1 MGSCMSCKAGKEAYA
16 YTTSPAAHR
25 FQSYCTMDD
34 VLPIAETKNGVTV
47 SATKPGSKPETAYTR
62 GQATLFG
69 FKRRPLPAAASTP
82 AAPPDNSA
90 PLSNGSSQESL
101 TAISPIQSGRSTP
114 RLPRPK
120 RDIDGNQTVS
130 SGSAS
135 LRPNRFGFRGP
146 SLTNKVADVNR
157 DIPIVSP
164 ITTNSHTTSSNNN
177 NNNNNNSNINNNNSG
192 TVETDSQGSEKP
204 RSKGGGRNPQSGIP
218 RPKEAVSSIP
228 VPDSNRQ
235 VKRSAI
241 PQPNNAT
248 CATRFTLQ
256 TTLLPKP
263 QYPVRLTSVDAEET
277 ESLAPSKN
285 AKTAA
290 NKKRAGRMGSGSS
303 GSREDG
309 SDSGIGIGNG
319 DSDTLHGIEQLERS
333 PSAGLRRKARHLEVV
348 LGNNKSF
355 DVRDI
360 TDKDKD
366 EEDDGQTVIT
376 EISVISLPKTN
387 YHTASNKKA
396 VTTSGIRRP
405 IRYQGSGIPAY
416 GNVGCRTADESS
428 IATNSVSSP
437 SSEEHR
443 DDDSCSLDT
452 EEAKVF
458 DDRAQNEKSARDLL
472 SVGGGPEEDLW
483 GHGEAMAEGYSSSEG
498 GDDCPV
504 SISATDN
511 TNSSDDLSVSRLA
524 ARHHNLHHARPA
536 GYEPNKR
543 VTIEDTLFAAIAASS
558 SATLIE
564 DERSPADSMISS
576 GSASSE
582 ASEDVSEC
590 LDTHSLVQ
598 ESDHVDSQEKDADGS
613 QKIIERPSSVAVTS
627 HPHSREV
634 ASPLSP
640 GTPTNASNSLSLS
653 EGRDFLIDDEIADQ
667 PGLTFGGS
675 GTAGS
680 AAVAD
685 LTSSSA
691 GCSSLLLSVTE
702 NTTTLV
708 DSSPRPAVRQ
718 HIASLSAEGSPGPK
732 RGRRLSRAGSVDT
745 LSPCESIASDDLML
759 DYEQS
764 EGSMFDCTAESRLD
778 GSLGGLQS
786 TGDNVHGDSEAD
798 SCKLN
803 SIGEWSSVLRAS
815 MKEAALVAGRP
826 SRALR
831 SRTGSTPT
839 PTPDSP
845 KSSVG
850 AKASP
855 LRPTRQSSASASGSD
870 CEDGG
875 LWLDR
880 HTYHSICQDIVN
892 HKTMLL
898 KLLRHLQKAETL
910 NPFDTQLKN
919 GLFYNLASTD
929 VPVGETDETNRSP
942 QEELADLRRQVVF
955 LQQQLE
961 DKERTIQLLQ
971 VQMTKY
977 TDKAR
982 ENNVH
987 TDQAETINAA
997 TQTERLRP
1005 VSAGPSL
1012 LQSLPSDS
1020 ANGPLVSSSEVW
1032 LRRASTATRLP
1043 APSPTVARL
1052 PKRGTAATVQSNSAQ
1067 LPVHSHTPS
1076 SGIPTRRP
1084 QQLPVVTTKTS

>member
-218 RPKEAVSSIP
+218 RPKEVVSSIP

-387 YHTASNKKA
+387 YRTASNKKA

-536 GYEPNKR
+536 
-543 VTIEDTLFAAIAASS
+543 
-558 SATLIE
+558 
-564 DERSPADSMISS
+564 
-576 GSASSE
+576 
-582 ASEDVSEC
+582 
-590 LDTHSLVQ
+590 
-598 ESDHVDSQEKDADGS
+598 
-613 QKIIERPSSVAVTS
+613 
-627 HPHSREV
+627 
-634 ASPLSP
+634 
-640 GTPTNASNSLSLS
+640 
-653 EGRDFLIDDEIADQ
+653 
-667 PGLTFGGS
+667 
-675 GTAGS
+675 
-680 AAVAD
+680 
-685 LTSSSA
+685 
-691 GCSSLLLSVTE
+691 
-702 NTTTLV
+702 
-708 DSSPRPAVRQ
+708 AVRQ
-718 HIASLSAEGSPGPK
+718 HIASLSVEGSPGPK

-764 EGSMFDCTAESRLD
+764 EGSTFDCTAESRLD

-898 KLLRHLQKAETL
+898 KLLRHLQKPIQNEENGLMRAETL

-929 VPVGETDETNRSP
+929 GPVGETDETNRSP

-982 ENNVH
+982 ENNVN
-987 TDQAETINAA
+987 TDQAETVNAA